1 MNNPGSSETVT
12 QGIRVKVEPEYVP
25 EQSTPEQEKY
35 LFAYK
40 VTITNEGKRWAKLLS
55 RHWEI
60 INADGDEEIV
70 DGPGVVGYTPDLD
83 PGESFEYTSFC
94 TLDTCWGTMQGYY
107 RMSRDND
114 EEIFLVNIA
123 RFYLF
128 NPVPVN
134 A

>member
-1 MNNPGSSETVT
+1 MNYIGSSETVT
-12 QGIRVKVEPEYVP
+12 RGIRIKVEPEYVP
-25 EQSTPEQEKY
+25 EQSSPEQGKY

-40 VTITNEGKRWAKLLS
+40 VTITNESDSWAKLLT
-55 RHWEI
+55 RHWII

-94 TLDTCWGTMQGYY
+94 TLDTYWGTMEGYY
-107 RMSRDND
+107 RMTRDD
-114 EEIFLVNIA
+114 DQIFIVEIS

-128 NPVPVN
+128 NPEPVSV
-134 A
+134 